1 MGLFTPSK
9 RARHRRFSYEPRFY
23 NPEKEER
30 LKRRMRIKSKV
41 KRRSPAGIVYFL
53 ALAMLAIWI
62 YLTL

>member
-1 MGLFTPSK
+1 MGLFTPGK
-9 RARHRRFSYEPRFY
+9 RAKHRKFSYEPRYY

-41 KRRSPAGIVYFL
+41 RRGRPAGLVVFL
-53 ALAMLAIWI
+53 ALGMLAIWI